1 MLREWIVWTWRKKLH
16 GLHRL
21 PPQGQE
27 AICWNSFA
35 RSGHAKA
42 ICGNKLYACLLRIMS
57 HRFVVSWLNTLLGLH
72 LGSGFYTL
80 EYKNET
86 RFLIY
91 FIHLYTA
98 FLCCQQDPFIFLHF
112 WIPAPCELEQE
123 TLADAAKTGNYMAAC
138 MRARPWSSSLRR
150 SVLQSRSLRAA
161 ARARLAWEL
170 VFRIS
175 AVMENTVHSPYD
187 SLTMN
192 CWWPKGGFCALANSI
207 GQVLKTLQ

>member
-35 RSGHAKA
+35 RSGHTRPSAA
-42 ICGNKLYACLLRIMS
+42 TSFTPASYA
-57 HRFVVSWLNTLLGLH
+57 SWVTASWFPGYDTLLGLH

-123 TLADAAKTGNYMAAC
+123 TLADAAKTGNYIAAC

-170 VFRIS
+170 IFTIS
-175 AVMENTVHSPYD
+175 AVMENT
-187 SLTMN
+187 
-192 CWWPKGGFCALANSI
+192 
-207 GQVLKTLQ
+207 

>member
-1 MLREWIVWTWRKKLH
+1 MQVRQLKQTVQVLCLLVGKLTQFSQILSNGRVKRSRGGFQH
-16 GLHRL
+16 AARVDRVDMEEEAPR
-21 PPQGQE
+21 PPQAASTGSRGDMLKFVCKE
-27 AICWNSFA
+27 WSY
-35 RSGHAKA
+35 KA

-57 HRFVVSWLNTLLGLH
+57 HRFVVSGLNTLLGLH

-91 FIHLYTA
+91 FIHLYST

-123 TLADAAKTGNYMAAC
+123 TLADAAKTGNYIAAC

-161 ARARLAWEL
+161 ARARLA
-170 VFRIS
+170 
-175 AVMENTVHSPYD
+175 
-187 SLTMN
+187 
-192 CWWPKGGFCALANSI
+192 
-207 GQVLKTLQ
+207 